1 MEWDSIL
8 QKTFKKIV
16 TCLFNV
22 VSKKLQLFEKIIEVL
37 GKARYSSYILTTI
50 TYHYHNR
57 LKQKHEKP
65 VFFCLTRHYKD
76 MQKYKMIPVF

>member
-1 MEWDSIL
+1 MWY
-8 QKTFKKIV
+8 Q
-16 TCLFNV
+16 
-22 VSKKLQLFEKIIEVL
+22 KKLQLFEKIIEVL